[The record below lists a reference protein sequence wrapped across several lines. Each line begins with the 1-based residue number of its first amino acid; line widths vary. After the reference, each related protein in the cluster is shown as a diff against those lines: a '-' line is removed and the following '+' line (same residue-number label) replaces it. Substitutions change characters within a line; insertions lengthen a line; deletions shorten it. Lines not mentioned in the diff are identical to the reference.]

1 MPNTNLLLNGLK
13 GKDRQNME
21 DAIHRA
27 SAFIKA
33 VSIRIEEELKQEQD
47 PDFDSPSW
55 AYKQAYQLGY
65 RKGLTKLLKYATLNP
80 SKE

>member
-1 MPNTNLLLNGLK
+1 MTSKNVLLNGLT
-13 GKDRQNME
+13 GEDRQKME
-21 DAIHRA
+21 DVIHRA
-27 SAFIKA
+27 SVFIEI
-33 VSIRIEEELKQEQD
+33 VSRKIKEELEQEND

-65 RKGLTKLLKYATLNP
+65 KKGLTKLLKYATLIP